1 MTYLS
6 KLTMTQLK
14 RPQSMTP
21 TEMRRAKLIAK
32 LEQQLA
38 LAQATVDGTSYM
50 VSRAVWKHTED
61 GGKSRVQQDRPVKA
75 WWWRDG
81 TGLSMVIRY
90 GARPIELAKGKRAL
104 AVPNVAAL
112 VEVIGTVIAAV
123 QAGELD
129 TAIDAVAGFGKTKIK
144 TKLS

>member
-14 RPQSMTP
+14 RPQAMTP
-21 TEMRRAKLIAK
+21 IEMRRAKLVAK

-38 LAQATVDGTSYM
+38 LAQATVNGTSYM
-50 VSRAVWKHTED
+50 VSRAVWQHAED
-61 GGKSRVQQDRPVKA
+61 GSKSRVTQDRPVKA

-81 TGLSMVIRY
+81 AGLSMVVRY

-104 AVPNVAAL
+104 AVANVAAL
-112 VEVIGTVIAAV
+112 AEVIGTVIAAV

-129 TAIDAVAGFGKTKIK
+129 TAIEAVAGFGKAKVK